1 MNLIS
6 LIFEY
11 SMKDLDNLK
20 VFGLFV
26 QVFLLVIDPL
36 VYINLLKIKKNYQ

>member
-26 QVFLLVIDPL
+26 QVCLLAIDPL

>member
-26 QVFLLVIDPL
+26 QVCLLVIDPL